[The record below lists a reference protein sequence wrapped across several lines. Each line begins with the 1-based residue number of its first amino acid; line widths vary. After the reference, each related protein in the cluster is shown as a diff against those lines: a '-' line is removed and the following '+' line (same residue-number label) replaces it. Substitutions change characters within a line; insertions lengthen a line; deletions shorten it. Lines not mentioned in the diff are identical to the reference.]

1 MAEGIVGVHIQGQ
14 SLPETVALI
23 KLAEQAGVSV
33 AWLISGGFSPDSL
46 TTLAVAGAQT
56 RRIQLGT
63 AIVVTFSR
71 HPITMIG
78 QAIAMSQ
85 VAPGRFRLGIG
96 PSHRHTVEDAY
107 GLPFDRPLEYV
118 REYATILR
126 QAFHGGQVD
135 FTGRRFRVRL
145 QVASPPAV
153 PVYLSALR
161 PASYELA
168 GEVADGAISWV
179 TPSAFLR
186 DVAKP
191 ALLAGAAK
199 RGSGGRPR
207 LIGHVMGLVSE
218 DEAAVRKIGRER
230 LARYTV
236 PGRGRFYQEMFAA
249 AGHPEVREGVLND
262 DVVDDLVIT
271 GDEDKVARGIQRF
284 LDGGVD
290 ELIFSVL
297 PTGAR
302 ADANIDRTLRL
313 LGSVTF

>member
-1 MAEGIVGVHIQGQ
+1 MAEVIIGVHLQGQ

-23 KLAEQAGVSV
+23 EHADRAGVAA

-56 RRIQLGT
+56 RRIQLGA

-78 QAIAMSQ
+78 QAIAISQ
-85 VAPGRFRLGIG
+85 VAPGRLRLGIG

-107 GLPFDRPLEYV
+107 GLPFDRPLEHV
-118 REYATILR
+118 REYATILH

-135 FTGRRFRVRL
+135 FKGKRFRVRL

-153 PVYLSALR
+153 HVYLSALR
-161 PASYELA
+161 PASYALA

-186 DVAKP
+186 EVAKP

-199 RGSGGRPR
+199 RGNGGTPR
-207 LIGHVMGLVSE
+207 LIGHAMGLVSE
-218 DEAAVRKIGRER
+218 DEGAVRQVGRQR
-230 LARYTV
+230 LARYIA
-236 PGRGRFYQEMFAA
+236 PGRGKFYQEMFAA
-249 AGHPEVREGVLND
+249 AGHPEAREGVLND
-262 DVVDDLVIT
+262 DVLDDLVMT
-271 GDEDKVARGIQRF
+271 GNEDKVARGIYRF

-297 PTGAR
+297 PTGAG

-313 LGSVTF
+313 LGSLAF